1 MLPRNK
7 ATKTKLHCNGKQ
19 RTKNINDQENAEHT
33 IKIFKIKYGE
43 EKTGKK
49 TKKREKRAT
58 DNLRSQRNV
67 MKAKR

>member
-43 EKTGKK
+43 RRQGKK
-49 TKKREKRAT
+49 KLKKGKRELLIILEVKG
-58 DNLRSQRNV
+58 
-67 MKAKR
+67 M